1 MTAKTV
7 IEVRDGAVADEPLR
21 AVDDVVV
28 AVARGGG
35 PDRGDIR
42 AGLGLGQGEG
52 DELLPG
58 RQLRDEAGLLFVC
71 ARDEER
77 QRGQLLDR
85 EDQAGRGARATELLD
100 RQADAQ
106 QVATETAVFLGE
118 RQRQDV
124 LGRQQLAKVLGEL
137 AGLVD
142 LGGSRRDPFVGKGA
156 DSVAEERLLLG
167 QPIRGRRRVGH

>member
-1 MTAKTV
+1 M
-7 IEVRDGAVADEPLR
+7 ADEPLR

-35 PDRGDIR
+35 PDRGDVR

-58 RQLRDEAGLLFVC
+58 RQPRDEAGLLFVG
-71 ARDEER
+71 AGDEER

-85 EDQAGRGARATELLD
+85 EDQAGRGTRAAELLD

-118 RQRQDV
+118 RQGQDV
-124 LGRQQLAKVLGEL
+124 LGGQQLAKVLGKL

-142 LGGSRRDPFVGKGA
+142 LGGPRRDAFVGEGA